1 MGKKKNSTVLIK
13 RTQNTRKT
21 NFKKLMKCKLVT
33 QKCLEKLKK
42 CNNSCQRCSRKI
54 GTLKSKNTKKI
65 VSFYIAWLRV

>member
-33 QKCLEKLKK
+33 QKCLEKLKNATIHAK
-42 CNNSCQRCSRKI
+42 YAH
-54 GTLKSKNTKKI
+54 GKSEP
-65 VSFYIAWLRV
+65 